1 MPGPASSTA
10 AFDEARFASGATRPE
25 YRGLLRA
32 LEGAD
37 LADLRARAD
46 AVVAEQGVTF
56 GEATFA
62 VDPIP
67 RLLDGREWDAL
78 AAGLRQRV
86 RALGAFVADAYG
98 PRRIVAA
105 GLMPGEAI
113 DSAEGFEPELMG
125 RWPTNGPSG
134 WIAGL
139 DVVREP
145 SGRMVVLEDNLRSP
159 SGFTYATAARL
170 AVEAVSPVSPPAG
183 APGALLVA
191 ALRRTLRGAAARI
204 RTGEPSIVVLTESG
218 AAGFEHETVASW
230 LGVPLVGLEDL
241 VVRDGDVC
249 FPDADGRLRR
259 VDVVYRRTDTEALR
273 DSTGAPTEV
282 ARALLE
288 PWLNGRVAVVN
299 PFGTGV
305 ADDKLTHTFVEDMI
319 RFYLGEEPRLA
330 SVPTLDLTR
339 GEHRDRVLADLRSY
353 VVKPRLGHGGR
364 GIVVC
369 AHADEADLGKVARD
383 LRAHPQDFVAQPMVA
398 LSTHPTVVEGGL
410 EPRHVDLRPYVFA
423 SDAGVFVPE
432 AALTR
437 VAWGAGALVVNSS
450 QDGGAKD
457 TWVLR

>member
-1 MPGPASSTA
+1 MASEDD
-10 AFDEARFASGATRPE
+10 AFDEARFTSGTTRPE

-37 LADLRARAD
+37 LAALRARAD
-46 AVVAEQGVTF
+46 AVVAERGVTF
-56 GEATFA
+56 GDAAFR

-67 RLLDGREWDAL
+67 RLLDGRDWDAL
-78 AAGLRQRV
+78 ASGLRQRV
-86 RALGAFVADAYG
+86 RALGAFVLDAYG
-98 PRRIVAA
+98 PRRIVQA
-105 GLMPGEAI
+105 GVLPGDAL

-125 RWPTNGPSG
+125 RWPTRGPIA

-170 AVEAVSPVSPPAG
+170 AVAAVSPVSPPSG
-183 APGALLVA
+183 APEAQLAA
-191 ALRRTLRGAAARI
+191 ALRRTLRAAAPRS
-204 RTGEPSIVVLTESG
+204 RTGEPAIVVLTESG
-218 AAGFEHETVASW
+218 AASFEHETVAAW
-230 LGVPLVGLEDL
+230 LGVPLVGLERL
-241 VVRDGDVC
+241 VLRDGDLYLRG
-249 FPDADGRLRR
+249 DDNRERR

-273 DSTGAPTEV
+273 DSTGAPTDV
-282 ARALLE
+282 ARVLLE

-305 ADDKLTHTFVEDMI
+305 ADDKLTHTFVDDMI
-319 RFYLGEEPRLA
+319 RFYLDEEPRLP
-330 SVPTLDLTR
+330 SVPTLDLSR
-339 GEHRDRVLADLRSY
+339 DEHRERVLADLRSY

-364 GIVVC
+364 GVVVC
-369 AHADEADLGKVARD
+369 AHADEPDLRKVAQDIREHPRD
-383 LRAHPQDFVAQPMVA
+383 FIAQPVVA
-398 LSTHPTVVEGGL
+398 LSTHPTVVAGGL

-423 SDAGVFVPE
+423 SHAGHLVPE

-437 VAWGAGALVVNSS
+437 VAWDAGALVVNSS